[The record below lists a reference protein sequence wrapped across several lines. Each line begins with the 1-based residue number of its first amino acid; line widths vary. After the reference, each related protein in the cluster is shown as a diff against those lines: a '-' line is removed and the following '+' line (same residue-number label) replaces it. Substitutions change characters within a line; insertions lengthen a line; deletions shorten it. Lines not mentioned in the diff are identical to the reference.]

1 MRTLRQIETWT
12 AALCAVTAAGSI
24 VAFLCG
30 ANPRSYML
38 IAAEAVATMGVFS
51 LLSSVLAAEFLVR
64 RRTAGGLAVW
74 ASSDQPRSVDCAAC
88 LSKRREVLD
97 QRLNVDAPHLCS
109 QYGVAC
115 TCWSFCASVDRTSE
129 NVFADGA
136 PSPAQTPERVRTL
149 SRETQGLPLVHRSGM
164 DNCQFRFVP
173 IVAAPAADERA
184 APISPTAATAR
195 R

>member
-1 MRTLRQIETWT
+1 MRKLRRIDAWT

-51 LLSSVLAAEFLVR
+51 LLSSVLAAEFLAR
-64 RRTAGGLAVW
+64 RRTAGDLAVW
-74 ASSDQPRSVDCAAC
+74 ASSDQPRSADCAAC

-115 TCWSFCASVDRTSE
+115 TCWSFCASVEDAGKRSAAE
-129 NVFADGA
+129 GA
-136 PSPAQTPERVRTL
+136 ASPALAPERARTL
-149 SRETQGLPLVHRSGM
+149 SREAQGLPLVHRSGM

-173 IVAAPAADERA
+173 IVAASAAGGRA
-184 APISPTAATAR
+184 VTSALIGATLR